1 MIHSPWQ
8 VGQHNSVD
16 SEETM
21 IRSPWQVG
29 QHNSADSEG
38 AIASMT
44 VIHRFGVNVDTFSGA
59 ETSVGNMSHE

>member
-16 SEETM
+16 SE
-21 IRSPWQVG
+21 
-29 QHNSADSEG
+29 G

-44 VIHRFGVNVDTFSGA
+44 VIHRFGINVDTFSGA
-59 ETSVGNMSHE
+59 ETSVGKKNHE